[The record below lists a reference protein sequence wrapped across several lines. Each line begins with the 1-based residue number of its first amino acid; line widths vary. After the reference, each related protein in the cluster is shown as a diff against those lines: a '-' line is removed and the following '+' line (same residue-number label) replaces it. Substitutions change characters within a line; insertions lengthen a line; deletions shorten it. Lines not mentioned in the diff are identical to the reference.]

1 MPQGHGVNLTS
12 IGLRGALKQAVGNAN
27 FEQACLMSCLTESH
41 ETFYIY
47 IFSFQTSFPE
57 GLVGTPVTFSA
68 NYTLMKNS

>member
-12 IGLRGALKQAVGNAN
+12 IGLRGALKQTVGNAN
-27 FEQACLMSCLTESH
+27 FEQACLMSCVTRAMKLFT
-41 ETFYIY
+41 Y

-57 GLVGTPVTFSA
+57 GPVSTPVTFSA